1 MLEVIGGLME
11 RKGFIGGSDLYNIL
25 RGDWHDLWLVKTGR
39 KQPDDLSHIFKVNL
53 GNVTER
59 YNLEWLSKDTGLAI
73 ADEQSVAFTELLG
86 VPFKGQADAIGTDE
100 QGVRYLIECK
110 HTSSNRSMNQML
122 DSYMPQIQLYMCLFQ
137 LKQAY
142 LSVIFGN
149 EHDYCTVDYNQD
161 YLHAVVTKVAEF
173 WQLVTSDT
181 EPSYDLTTFK
191 IDWSAININGLK
203 LRDASKDNHFTSL
216 ASDFVSTVDTAKEHE
231 AIKKELRSLVA
242 DDEREVFCDLLT
254 IKRDKRGACRI
265 TVKEGDANHG

>member
-1 MLEVIGGLME
+1 
-11 RKGFIGGSDLYNIL
+11 
-25 RGDWHDLWLVKTGR
+25 
-39 KQPDDLSHIFKVNL
+39 
-53 GNVTER
+53 
-59 YNLEWLSKDTGLAI
+59 
-73 ADEQSVAFTELLG
+73 
-86 VPFKGQADAIGTDE
+86 
-100 QGVRYLIECK
+100 
-110 HTSSNRSMNQML
+110 
-122 DSYMPQIQLYMCLFQ
+122 
-137 LKQAY
+137 
-142 LSVIFGN
+142 VIFGN

-216 ASDFVSTVDTAKEHE
+216 ASDFVSTVDKAKEHE